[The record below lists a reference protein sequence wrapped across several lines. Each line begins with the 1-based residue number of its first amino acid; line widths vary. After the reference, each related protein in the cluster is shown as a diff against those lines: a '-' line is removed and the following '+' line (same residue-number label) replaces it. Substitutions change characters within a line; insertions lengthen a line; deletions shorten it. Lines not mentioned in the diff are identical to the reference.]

1 MKRTILTAVSLLFLF
16 VLPPH
21 LSAGPRSWQQ
31 AQKIAERIGCWAKN
45 SVAPMTPGNVFLKMG
60 DKETAVPLK
69 LTNWGDT
76 EVTSIS
82 YTFYYTDKQ
91 VSEGPFVLNL
101 DQTLKDGETREVK
114 IPIKPGQKL
123 GKEELL
129 FNITQVNGQY
139 NEASAGYAY
148 LTCCTVNK
156 MPHKRV
162 LVEDY
167 AGMWC
172 WHCPIGLVATDAI
185 ARMYPDDVVAV
196 SVHKTDDISKVVSRG
211 VYEGLIDR
219 YAVTVPAVWVAR
231 DNKAAGFDITDA
243 FKIEKSKVTYMNME
257 VDAEWD
263 ENGNNIRVKTQVE
276 PCMLPDEG
284 ETFAIGYVMT
294 ASGLSDDKWR
304 QESNYAEY
312 SSDSYK
318 DAPEEMKF
326 YADAANYVEGWSQVK
341 GMVYNHVAIESQ
353 GMDNGL
359 EDSKMTDFRADEV
372 KTHSTTFEGV
382 NKYSVIRDRS
392 KIEIAAVLFNT
403 KTGKIENAARCSV
416 RNHGTT
422 GIRPNLVQE
431 QKKTEGIYDMQ
442 GRKVNGKPTPGIYI
456 VNGKKT
462 VIR

>member
-1 MKRTILTAVSLLFLF
+1 MKRTILTAVSLLILF

-21 LSAGPRSWQQ
+21 LSAGPQSWQQ

-60 DKETAVPLK
+60 DKETVVPLK

-82 YTFYYTDKQ
+82 YTFYYIDKQ
-91 VSEGPFVLNL
+91 VSEGPFVLNF
-101 DQTLKDGETREVK
+101 DQPLKDGETREVK

-196 SVHKTDDISKVVSRG
+196 SVHKTDDISKVVSRW

-231 DNKAAGFDITDA
+231 DNKAAGFDIT
-243 FKIEKSKVTYMNME
+243 
-257 VDAEWD
+257 
-263 ENGNNIRVKTQVE
+263 
-276 PCMLPDEG
+276 
-284 ETFAIGYVMT
+284 
-294 ASGLSDDKWR
+294 
-304 QESNYAEY
+304 
-312 SSDSYK
+312 
-318 DAPEEMKF
+318 
-326 YADAANYVEGWSQVK
+326 DAANYVEGWSQVK

-431 QKKTEGIYDMQ
+431 QKKPEGIYDMQ

>member
-1 MKRTILTAVSLLFLF
+1 MKRTILTAVSLLILF

-60 DKETAVPLK
+60 DKETVVPLK

-91 VSEGPFVLNL
+91 VSEGPFVLHL
-101 DQTLKDGETREVK
+101 DQPLKNGETREVK

-123 GKEELL
+123 GKEEVL

-196 SVHKTDDISKVVSRG
+196 SVHKTDDISKVVSRW

-231 DNKAAGFDITDA
+231 DNKAAGFDIT
-243 FKIEKSKVTYMNME
+243 
-257 VDAEWD
+257 
-263 ENGNNIRVKTQVE
+263 
-276 PCMLPDEG
+276 
-284 ETFAIGYVMT
+284 
-294 ASGLSDDKWR
+294 
-304 QESNYAEY
+304 
-312 SSDSYK
+312 
-318 DAPEEMKF
+318 
-326 YADAANYVEGWSQVK
+326 DAANYVEGWSQVK

-431 QKKTEGIYDMQ
+431 QKKPEGIYDMQ

>member
-1 MKRTILTAVSLLFLF
+1 MKRTILTAVSLLILF

-21 LSAGPRSWQQ
+21 LSAGPQSWQQ

-60 DKETAVPLK
+60 DKETVVPLK

-91 VSEGPFVLNL
+91 VSEGPFVLNF
-101 DQTLKDGETREVK
+101 DQPLKDGETREVK

-185 ARMYPDDVVAV
+185 ARMYPDDVVTV
-196 SVHKTDDISKVVSRG
+196 SVHKTDDISKVVSRW

-231 DNKAAGFDITDA
+231 DNKAAGFDIT
-243 FKIEKSKVTYMNME
+243 
-257 VDAEWD
+257 
-263 ENGNNIRVKTQVE
+263 
-276 PCMLPDEG
+276 
-284 ETFAIGYVMT
+284 
-294 ASGLSDDKWR
+294 
-304 QESNYAEY
+304 
-312 SSDSYK
+312 
-318 DAPEEMKF
+318 
-326 YADAANYVEGWSQVK
+326 DAANYVEGWSQVK

-431 QKKTEGIYDMQ
+431 QKKNEGIYDMQ

>member
-1 MKRTILTAVSLLFLF
+1 MKRTILTAVSLLILF

-21 LSAGPRSWQQ
+21 LSAGPQSWQQ
-31 AQKIAERIGCWAKN
+31 AQKIAERIGCWEKN

-60 DKETAVPLK
+60 DKETVVPLK

-91 VSEGPFVLNL
+91 VSEGPFVLNF
-101 DQTLKDGETREVK
+101 DQPLKNGETREVK

-196 SVHKTDDISKVVSRG
+196 SVHKTDDISKVVSRL

-231 DNKAAGFDITDA
+231 DNKAAGFDIT
-243 FKIEKSKVTYMNME
+243 
-257 VDAEWD
+257 
-263 ENGNNIRVKTQVE
+263 
-276 PCMLPDEG
+276 
-284 ETFAIGYVMT
+284 
-294 ASGLSDDKWR
+294 
-304 QESNYAEY
+304 
-312 SSDSYK
+312 
-318 DAPEEMKF
+318 
-326 YADAANYVEGWSQVK
+326 DAANYVEGWSQVK

-431 QKKTEGIYDMQ
+431 QKKPEGIYDMQ

>member
-1 MKRTILTAVSLLFLF
+1 MKRTILTAVSLLILF
-16 VLPPH
+16 VLPHH

-60 DKETAVPLK
+60 DKETVVPLK

-91 VSEGPFVLNL
+91 VSEGPFVLHL
-101 DQTLKDGETREVK
+101 DQPLKDGETREVK

-123 GKEELL
+123 GKEEVL

-196 SVHKTDDISKVVSRG
+196 SVHKTDDISKVVSRW

-231 DNKAAGFDITDA
+231 DNKAAGFDIT
-243 FKIEKSKVTYMNME
+243 
-257 VDAEWD
+257 
-263 ENGNNIRVKTQVE
+263 
-276 PCMLPDEG
+276 
-284 ETFAIGYVMT
+284 
-294 ASGLSDDKWR
+294 
-304 QESNYAEY
+304 
-312 SSDSYK
+312 
-318 DAPEEMKF
+318 
-326 YADAANYVEGWSQVK
+326 DAANYVEGWSQVK

-431 QKKTEGIYDMQ
+431 QKKPEGIYDMQ

>member
-1 MKRTILTAVSLLFLF
+1 MKRTILTAVSLLILF

-21 LSAGPRSWQQ
+21 LSAGPQSWQQ

-60 DKETAVPLK
+60 DKETVVPLK

-91 VSEGPFVLNL
+91 VSEGPFVLNF
-101 DQTLKDGETREVK
+101 DQPLKDGETREVK

-196 SVHKTDDISKVVSRG
+196 SVHKTDDISKVVSRS

-231 DNKAAGFDITDA
+231 DNKAAGFDIT
-243 FKIEKSKVTYMNME
+243 
-257 VDAEWD
+257 
-263 ENGNNIRVKTQVE
+263 
-276 PCMLPDEG
+276 
-284 ETFAIGYVMT
+284 
-294 ASGLSDDKWR
+294 
-304 QESNYAEY
+304 
-312 SSDSYK
+312 
-318 DAPEEMKF
+318 
-326 YADAANYVEGWSQVK
+326 DAANYVEGWSQVK

-416 RNHGTT
+416 RNHDTT

-431 QKKTEGIYDMQ
+431 QKKPEGIYDMQ

>member
-1 MKRTILTAVSLLFLF
+1 MKRTILTAVSLLILF

-21 LSAGPRSWQQ
+21 LSAGPQSWQQ

-60 DKETAVPLK
+60 DKETVVPLK

-91 VSEGPFVLNL
+91 VSEGPFVLNF
-101 DQTLKDGETREVK
+101 DQPLKDGETREVK

-196 SVHKTDDISKVVSRG
+196 SVHKTDDISKVVSRW

-231 DNKAAGFDITDA
+231 DNKAAGFDIT
-243 FKIEKSKVTYMNME
+243 
-257 VDAEWD
+257 
-263 ENGNNIRVKTQVE
+263 
-276 PCMLPDEG
+276 
-284 ETFAIGYVMT
+284 
-294 ASGLSDDKWR
+294 
-304 QESNYAEY
+304 
-312 SSDSYK
+312 
-318 DAPEEMKF
+318 
-326 YADAANYVEGWSQVK
+326 DAANYVEGWSQVK

-416 RNHGTT
+416 RNHDTT

-431 QKKTEGIYDMQ
+431 QKKPEGIYDMQ

>member
-1 MKRTILTAVSLLFLF
+1 MKRTILTAVSLLILF
-16 VLPPH
+16 VLPHH

-91 VSEGPFVLNL
+91 VSEGPFVLHL
-101 DQTLKDGETREVK
+101 DQPLKDGETREVK

-123 GKEELL
+123 GKEEVL

-139 NEASAGYAY
+139 NEASAGYTY

-172 WHCPIGLVATDAI
+172 PHCPIGLVATDAI

-231 DNKAAGFDITDA
+231 DNKAAGFDIT
-243 FKIEKSKVTYMNME
+243 
-257 VDAEWD
+257 
-263 ENGNNIRVKTQVE
+263 
-276 PCMLPDEG
+276 
-284 ETFAIGYVMT
+284 
-294 ASGLSDDKWR
+294 
-304 QESNYAEY
+304 
-312 SSDSYK
+312 
-318 DAPEEMKF
+318 
-326 YADAANYVEGWSQVK
+326 DAANYVEGWSQVK

>member
-1 MKRTILTAVSLLFLF
+1 MKRTILTAVSLLILF

-21 LSAGPRSWQQ
+21 LSAGPQSWQQ

-60 DKETAVPLK
+60 DKETVVPLK

-91 VSEGPFVLNL
+91 VSEGPFVLNF
-101 DQTLKDGETREVK
+101 DQPLKDGETREVK

-156 MPHKRV
+156 MLHKRV

-196 SVHKTDDISKVVSRG
+196 SVHKTDDISKVVSRW

-231 DNKAAGFDITDA
+231 DNKAAGFDIT
-243 FKIEKSKVTYMNME
+243 
-257 VDAEWD
+257 
-263 ENGNNIRVKTQVE
+263 
-276 PCMLPDEG
+276 
-284 ETFAIGYVMT
+284 
-294 ASGLSDDKWR
+294 
-304 QESNYAEY
+304 
-312 SSDSYK
+312 
-318 DAPEEMKF
+318 
-326 YADAANYVEGWSQVK
+326 DAANYVEGWSQVK

-372 KTHSTTFEGV
+372 KTHSTTFEGI

-422 GIRPNLVQE
+422 GIRPNLVQK

-456 VNGKKT
+456 VNGKKM

>member
-1 MKRTILTAVSLLFLF
+1 MKRTILTAVSLLILF

-21 LSAGPRSWQQ
+21 LSAGPQSWQQ

-60 DKETAVPLK
+60 DKETVVPLK

-91 VSEGPFVLNL
+91 VSEGPFVLNF
-101 DQTLKDGETREVK
+101 DQPLKNGETREVK

-129 FNITQVNGQY
+129 FNIPQVNGQY

-196 SVHKTDDISKVVSRG
+196 SVHKTDDISKVVSRL

-219 YAVTVPAVWVAR
+219 YAVTVPSVWVAR
-231 DNKAAGFDITDA
+231 DNKAAGFDIT
-243 FKIEKSKVTYMNME
+243 
-257 VDAEWD
+257 
-263 ENGNNIRVKTQVE
+263 
-276 PCMLPDEG
+276 
-284 ETFAIGYVMT
+284 
-294 ASGLSDDKWR
+294 
-304 QESNYAEY
+304 
-312 SSDSYK
+312 
-318 DAPEEMKF
+318 
-326 YADAANYVEGWSQVK
+326 DAANYVEGWSQVK

>member
-1 MKRTILTAVSLLFLF
+1 MKRTILTAVSLLILF

-21 LSAGPRSWQQ
+21 LSAGPQSWQQ

-60 DKETAVPLK
+60 DKETVVPLK

-91 VSEGPFVLNL
+91 VSEGPFVLNF
-101 DQTLKDGETREVK
+101 DQPLKNRETREVK

-196 SVHKTDDISKVVSRG
+196 SVHKTDDISKVVSRL

-231 DNKAAGFDITDA
+231 DNKAAGFDIT
-243 FKIEKSKVTYMNME
+243 
-257 VDAEWD
+257 
-263 ENGNNIRVKTQVE
+263 
-276 PCMLPDEG
+276 
-284 ETFAIGYVMT
+284 
-294 ASGLSDDKWR
+294 
-304 QESNYAEY
+304 
-312 SSDSYK
+312 
-318 DAPEEMKF
+318 
-326 YADAANYVEGWSQVK
+326 DAANYVEGWSQVK

>member
-1 MKRTILTAVSLLFLF
+1 
-16 VLPPH
+16 
-21 LSAGPRSWQQ
+21 
-31 AQKIAERIGCWAKN
+31 
-45 SVAPMTPGNVFLKMG
+45 
-60 DKETAVPLK
+60 
-69 LTNWGDT
+69 
-76 EVTSIS
+76 
-82 YTFYYTDKQ
+82 
-91 VSEGPFVLNL
+91 
-101 DQTLKDGETREVK
+101 
-114 IPIKPGQKL
+114 
-123 GKEELL
+123 
-129 FNITQVNGQY
+129 
-139 NEASAGYAY
+139 
-148 LTCCTVNK
+148 
-156 MPHKRV
+156 
-162 LVEDY
+162 
-167 AGMWC
+167 
-172 WHCPIGLVATDAI
+172 
-185 ARMYPDDVVAV
+185 
-196 SVHKTDDISKVVSRG
+196 
-211 VYEGLIDR
+211 
-219 YAVTVPAVWVAR
+219 
-231 DNKAAGFDITDA
+231 
-243 FKIEKSKVTYMNME
+243 MNME

-304 QESNYAEY
+304 QESSYSEY

-326 YADAANYVEGWSQVK
+326 YADAANYVEGWSKVK

-359 EDSKMTDFRADEV
+359 ENSKMTDFRADEV

-422 GIRPNLVQE
+422 GIRPNLVQK

-456 VNGKKT
+456 VNGKKM

>member
-1 MKRTILTAVSLLFLF
+1 MKRTILTAVSLLILF

-21 LSAGPRSWQQ
+21 LSAGPQSWQQ
-31 AQKIAERIGCWAKN
+31 AQNIAERIGCWAKN

-60 DKETAVPLK
+60 DKETVVPLK

-91 VSEGPFVLNL
+91 VSEGPFVLNF
-101 DQTLKDGETREVK
+101 DQPLKDGETREVK

-196 SVHKTDDISKVVSRG
+196 SVHKTDDISKVVSRW

-231 DNKAAGFDITDA
+231 DNKAAGFDIT
-243 FKIEKSKVTYMNME
+243 
-257 VDAEWD
+257 
-263 ENGNNIRVKTQVE
+263 
-276 PCMLPDEG
+276 
-284 ETFAIGYVMT
+284 
-294 ASGLSDDKWR
+294 
-304 QESNYAEY
+304 
-312 SSDSYK
+312 
-318 DAPEEMKF
+318 
-326 YADAANYVEGWSQVK
+326 DAANYVEGWSQVK

-431 QKKTEGIYDMQ
+431 QKKPEGIYDMQ

>member
-1 MKRTILTAVSLLFLF
+1 MKRTILTAVSLLILF

-60 DKETAVPLK
+60 DKETVVPLK
-69 LTNWGDT
+69 LTNWGDN

-91 VSEGPFVLNL
+91 VSEGPFVLNF
-101 DQTLKDGETREVK
+101 DQPLKDGETREVK

-172 WHCPIGLVATDAI
+172 PHCPIGLVATDAI

-231 DNKAAGFDITDA
+231 DNKAAGFDIT
-243 FKIEKSKVTYMNME
+243 
-257 VDAEWD
+257 
-263 ENGNNIRVKTQVE
+263 
-276 PCMLPDEG
+276 
-284 ETFAIGYVMT
+284 
-294 ASGLSDDKWR
+294 
-304 QESNYAEY
+304 
-312 SSDSYK
+312 
-318 DAPEEMKF
+318 
-326 YADAANYVEGWSQVK
+326 DAANYVEGWSQVK

-431 QKKTEGIYDMQ
+431 QKKPEGIYDMQ

>member
-1 MKRTILTAVSLLFLF
+1 MKRTILTAVSLLILF

-21 LSAGPRSWQQ
+21 LSAGPQSWQQ

-60 DKETAVPLK
+60 DKETVVPLK

-82 YTFYYTDKQ
+82 YAFYYTDKQ
-91 VSEGPFVLNL
+91 VSEGPFVLNF
-101 DQTLKDGETREVK
+101 DQPLKNGETREVK

-196 SVHKTDDISKVVSRG
+196 SVHKTDDISKVVSRW

-231 DNKAAGFDITDA
+231 DNKAAGFDIT
-243 FKIEKSKVTYMNME
+243 
-257 VDAEWD
+257 
-263 ENGNNIRVKTQVE
+263 
-276 PCMLPDEG
+276 
-284 ETFAIGYVMT
+284 
-294 ASGLSDDKWR
+294 
-304 QESNYAEY
+304 
-312 SSDSYK
+312 
-318 DAPEEMKF
+318 
-326 YADAANYVEGWSQVK
+326 DAANYVEGWSQVK

-431 QKKTEGIYDMQ
+431 QKKPEGIYDMQ

>member
-1 MKRTILTAVSLLFLF
+1 MKRTILTAVSLLILF

-21 LSAGPRSWQQ
+21 LSAGPQSWQQ

-60 DKETAVPLK
+60 DKETVVPLK

-91 VSEGPFVLNL
+91 VSEGPFVLNF
-101 DQTLKDGETREVK
+101 DQPLKNGETREVK

-196 SVHKTDDISKVVSRG
+196 SVHKTDDISKVVSRW

-231 DNKAAGFDITDA
+231 DNKAAGFDIT
-243 FKIEKSKVTYMNME
+243 
-257 VDAEWD
+257 
-263 ENGNNIRVKTQVE
+263 
-276 PCMLPDEG
+276 
-284 ETFAIGYVMT
+284 
-294 ASGLSDDKWR
+294 
-304 QESNYAEY
+304 
-312 SSDSYK
+312 
-318 DAPEEMKF
+318 
-326 YADAANYVEGWSQVK
+326 DAANYVEGWSQVK

-431 QKKTEGIYDMQ
+431 QKKPEGIYDMQ

-456 VNGKKT
+456 LNGKKT

>member
-1 MKRTILTAVSLLFLF
+1 MKRTILTAVSLLILF

-21 LSAGPRSWQQ
+21 LSAGPQSWQQ

-60 DKETAVPLK
+60 NKETVVPLK

-91 VSEGPFVLNL
+91 VSEGPFVLNF
-101 DQTLKDGETREVK
+101 DQPLKDGETREVK

-196 SVHKTDDISKVVSRG
+196 SVHKTDDISKVVSRW

-231 DNKAAGFDITDA
+231 DNKAAGFDIT
-243 FKIEKSKVTYMNME
+243 
-257 VDAEWD
+257 
-263 ENGNNIRVKTQVE
+263 
-276 PCMLPDEG
+276 
-284 ETFAIGYVMT
+284 
-294 ASGLSDDKWR
+294 
-304 QESNYAEY
+304 
-312 SSDSYK
+312 
-318 DAPEEMKF
+318 
-326 YADAANYVEGWSQVK
+326 DAANYVEGWSQVK

-359 EDSKMTDFRADEV
+359 EDLKMTDFRADEV

-431 QKKTEGIYDMQ
+431 QKKQEGIYDMQ

>member
-1 MKRTILTAVSLLFLF
+1 MKRTILTAVSLLILF

-21 LSAGPRSWQQ
+21 LSAGPQSWQQ

-60 DKETAVPLK
+60 DKETVVPLK

-91 VSEGPFVLNL
+91 VSEGPFVLNF
-101 DQTLKDGETREVK
+101 DQPLKDGETREVK

-196 SVHKTDDISKVVSRG
+196 SVHKTDDISKVVSRW

-243 FKIEKSKVTYMNME
+243 
-257 VDAEWD
+257 
-263 ENGNNIRVKTQVE
+263 
-276 PCMLPDEG
+276 
-284 ETFAIGYVMT
+284 
-294 ASGLSDDKWR
+294 
-304 QESNYAEY
+304 
-312 SSDSYK
+312 
-318 DAPEEMKF
+318 
-326 YADAANYVEGWSQVK
+326 ANYVEGWSQVK
-341 GMVYNHVAIESQ
+341 DMVYNHVAIESQ

-431 QKKTEGIYDMQ
+431 QKKPEGIYDMQ

>member
-1 MKRTILTAVSLLFLF
+1 MKRTILTAVSLLILF

-21 LSAGPRSWQQ
+21 LSAGPQSWQQ

-60 DKETAVPLK
+60 DKETVVPLK

-91 VSEGPFVLNL
+91 VSEGPFVLNF
-101 DQTLKDGETREVK
+101 DQPLKDGETREVK

-156 MPHKRV
+156 MLHKRV

-196 SVHKTDDISKVVSRG
+196 SVHKTDDISKVVSRW

-231 DNKAAGFDITDA
+231 DNKAAGFDIT
-243 FKIEKSKVTYMNME
+243 
-257 VDAEWD
+257 
-263 ENGNNIRVKTQVE
+263 
-276 PCMLPDEG
+276 
-284 ETFAIGYVMT
+284 
-294 ASGLSDDKWR
+294 
-304 QESNYAEY
+304 
-312 SSDSYK
+312 
-318 DAPEEMKF
+318 
-326 YADAANYVEGWSQVK
+326 DAANYVEGWSQVK

-372 KTHSTTFEGV
+372 KTHSTTFEGI

>member
-1 MKRTILTAVSLLFLF
+1 MKRTILTAVSLLILF

-60 DKETAVPLK
+60 DKETVVPLK

-91 VSEGPFVLNL
+91 VSEGPFVLHL
-101 DQTLKDGETREVK
+101 DQPLKDGETREVK

-167 AGMWC
+167 AGRWC

-231 DNKAAGFDITDA
+231 DNKAAGFDIT
-243 FKIEKSKVTYMNME
+243 
-257 VDAEWD
+257 
-263 ENGNNIRVKTQVE
+263 
-276 PCMLPDEG
+276 
-284 ETFAIGYVMT
+284 
-294 ASGLSDDKWR
+294 
-304 QESNYAEY
+304 
-312 SSDSYK
+312 
-318 DAPEEMKF
+318 
-326 YADAANYVEGWSQVK
+326 DAANYVEGWSQVK

-422 GIRPNLVQE
+422 GIRPNLVQK
-431 QKKTEGIYDMQ
+431 QKKPEGIYDMQ

>member
-1 MKRTILTAVSLLFLF
+1 MKRTILTAVSLLILF

-21 LSAGPRSWQQ
+21 LSAGPQSWQQ

-60 DKETAVPLK
+60 DKETVVPLK

-91 VSEGPFVLNL
+91 VSEGPFVLNF
-101 DQTLKDGETREVK
+101 DQPLKDGETREVK

-196 SVHKTDDISKVVSRG
+196 SVHKTDDISKVVSRL

-219 YAVTVPAVWVAR
+219 YAVTVPSVWVAR
-231 DNKAAGFDITDA
+231 DNKAAGFDIT
-243 FKIEKSKVTYMNME
+243 
-257 VDAEWD
+257 
-263 ENGNNIRVKTQVE
+263 
-276 PCMLPDEG
+276 
-284 ETFAIGYVMT
+284 
-294 ASGLSDDKWR
+294 
-304 QESNYAEY
+304 
-312 SSDSYK
+312 
-318 DAPEEMKF
+318 
-326 YADAANYVEGWSQVK
+326 DAANYVEGWSQVK

-422 GIRPNLVQE
+422 GIRPNLVQK
-431 QKKTEGIYDMQ
+431 QKKPEGIYDMQ

>member
-1 MKRTILTAVSLLFLF
+1 MKRTILTAVSLLILF

-21 LSAGPRSWQQ
+21 LSAGPQSWQQ

-60 DKETAVPLK
+60 DKETVVPLK

-91 VSEGPFVLNL
+91 VSEGPFVLNF
-101 DQTLKDGETREVK
+101 DQPLKDGETREVK

-129 FNITQVNGQY
+129 FNIPQVNGQY

-196 SVHKTDDISKVVSRG
+196 SVHKTDDISKVVSRW

-231 DNKAAGFDITDA
+231 DNKAAGFDIT
-243 FKIEKSKVTYMNME
+243 
-257 VDAEWD
+257 
-263 ENGNNIRVKTQVE
+263 
-276 PCMLPDEG
+276 
-284 ETFAIGYVMT
+284 
-294 ASGLSDDKWR
+294 
-304 QESNYAEY
+304 
-312 SSDSYK
+312 
-318 DAPEEMKF
+318 
-326 YADAANYVEGWSQVK
+326 DAANYVEGWSQVK

>member
-1 MKRTILTAVSLLFLF
+1 MKRTILTAVSLLILF

-21 LSAGPRSWQQ
+21 LSAGPQSWQQ

-60 DKETAVPLK
+60 DKETVVPLK

-91 VSEGPFVLNL
+91 VSEGPFVLNF
-101 DQTLKDGETREVK
+101 DQPLKDGETREVK

-129 FNITQVNGQY
+129 FNITQVNGQN

-196 SVHKTDDISKVVSRG
+196 SVHKTDDISKVVSRR

-219 YAVTVPAVWVAR
+219 YAVTVPAVWLAR
-231 DNKAAGFDITDA
+231 DNKAAGFDIT
-243 FKIEKSKVTYMNME
+243 
-257 VDAEWD
+257 
-263 ENGNNIRVKTQVE
+263 
-276 PCMLPDEG
+276 
-284 ETFAIGYVMT
+284 
-294 ASGLSDDKWR
+294 
-304 QESNYAEY
+304 
-312 SSDSYK
+312 
-318 DAPEEMKF
+318 
-326 YADAANYVEGWSQVK
+326 DAANYVEGWSQVK

-431 QKKTEGIYDMQ
+431 QKKQEGIYDMQ

>member
-1 MKRTILTAVSLLFLF
+1 MKRTILTAVSLLILF

-21 LSAGPRSWQQ
+21 LSAGPQSWQQ

-60 DKETAVPLK
+60 DKETVVPLK

-91 VSEGPFVLNL
+91 VSEGPFVLNF
-101 DQTLKDGETREVK
+101 DQPLKDGETREVK

-123 GKEELL
+123 GKEEVL

-156 MPHKRV
+156 MLHKRV

-196 SVHKTDDISKVVSRG
+196 SVHKTDDISKVVSRW

-231 DNKAAGFDITDA
+231 DNKAAGFDIT
-243 FKIEKSKVTYMNME
+243 
-257 VDAEWD
+257 
-263 ENGNNIRVKTQVE
+263 
-276 PCMLPDEG
+276 
-284 ETFAIGYVMT
+284 
-294 ASGLSDDKWR
+294 
-304 QESNYAEY
+304 
-312 SSDSYK
+312 
-318 DAPEEMKF
+318 
-326 YADAANYVEGWSQVK
+326 DAANYVEGWSQVK

-392 KIEIAAVLFNT
+392 KIEIAVVLFNT

-422 GIRPNLVQE
+422 GIRPNLVQK

>member
-1 MKRTILTAVSLLFLF
+1 MKRTILTAVSLLILF

-21 LSAGPRSWQQ
+21 LSAGPQSWQQ

-60 DKETAVPLK
+60 NKETVVLLK

-91 VSEGPFVLNL
+91 VSEGPFVLNF
-101 DQTLKDGETREVK
+101 DQPLKDGETREVK

-156 MPHKRV
+156 MLHKRV

-196 SVHKTDDISKVVSRG
+196 SVHKTDDISKVVSRW

-231 DNKAAGFDITDA
+231 DNKAAGFDIT
-243 FKIEKSKVTYMNME
+243 
-257 VDAEWD
+257 
-263 ENGNNIRVKTQVE
+263 
-276 PCMLPDEG
+276 
-284 ETFAIGYVMT
+284 
-294 ASGLSDDKWR
+294 
-304 QESNYAEY
+304 
-312 SSDSYK
+312 
-318 DAPEEMKF
+318 
-326 YADAANYVEGWSQVK
+326 DAANYVEGWSQVK

-372 KTHSTTFEGV
+372 KTHSTTFEGI

>member
-1 MKRTILTAVSLLFLF
+1 MKRTILTAVSLLILF

-21 LSAGPRSWQQ
+21 LSAGPQSWQQ

-60 DKETAVPLK
+60 DKETVVPLK

-91 VSEGPFVLNL
+91 VSEGPFVLNF
-101 DQTLKDGETREVK
+101 DQPLKNGETREVK

-196 SVHKTDDISKVVSRG
+196 SVHKTDDISKVVSRW

-219 YAVTVPAVWVAR
+219 YAVTVPSVWVAR
-231 DNKAAGFDITDA
+231 DNKAAGFDIT
-243 FKIEKSKVTYMNME
+243 
-257 VDAEWD
+257 
-263 ENGNNIRVKTQVE
+263 
-276 PCMLPDEG
+276 
-284 ETFAIGYVMT
+284 
-294 ASGLSDDKWR
+294 
-304 QESNYAEY
+304 
-312 SSDSYK
+312 
-318 DAPEEMKF
+318 
-326 YADAANYVEGWSQVK
+326 DAANYVEGWSQVK

-359 EDSKMTDFRADEV
+359 EDSKMTGFRADEV

-416 RNHGTT
+416 RNHDTT

>member
-1 MKRTILTAVSLLFLF
+1 MKRTILTAVSLLILF

-21 LSAGPRSWQQ
+21 LSAGPQSWQQ

-60 DKETAVPLK
+60 DKETVVPLK

-91 VSEGPFVLNL
+91 VSEGPFVLNF
-101 DQTLKDGETREVK
+101 DQPLKDGETREVK

-156 MPHKRV
+156 MLHKRV

-196 SVHKTDDISKVVSRG
+196 SVHKTDDISKVVSRW

-231 DNKAAGFDITDA
+231 DNKAAGFDIT
-243 FKIEKSKVTYMNME
+243 
-257 VDAEWD
+257 
-263 ENGNNIRVKTQVE
+263 
-276 PCMLPDEG
+276 
-284 ETFAIGYVMT
+284 
-294 ASGLSDDKWR
+294 
-304 QESNYAEY
+304 
-312 SSDSYK
+312 
-318 DAPEEMKF
+318 
-326 YADAANYVEGWSQVK
+326 DAANYVEGWSQVK

-359 EDSKMTDFRADEV
+359 EDSKMTDFRADEL
-372 KTHSTTFEGV
+372 KTQSTTFEGV

-431 QKKTEGIYDMQ
+431 QKKQEGIYDMQ

>member
-1 MKRTILTAVSLLFLF
+1 MKRTILTAVSLLILF

-21 LSAGPRSWQQ
+21 LSAGPQSWQQ

-60 DKETAVPLK
+60 DKETVVPLK

-91 VSEGPFVLNL
+91 VSEGPFVLNF
-101 DQTLKDGETREVK
+101 DQPLKNGETREVK

-196 SVHKTDDISKVVSRG
+196 SVHKTDDISKVVSRW

-243 FKIEKSKVTYMNME
+243 
-257 VDAEWD
+257 
-263 ENGNNIRVKTQVE
+263 
-276 PCMLPDEG
+276 
-284 ETFAIGYVMT
+284 
-294 ASGLSDDKWR
+294 
-304 QESNYAEY
+304 
-312 SSDSYK
+312 
-318 DAPEEMKF
+318 
-326 YADAANYVEGWSQVK
+326 ANYVEGWSQVK

-359 EDSKMTDFRADEV
+359 ENSKMTDFRADEV

-431 QKKTEGIYDMQ
+431 QKKPEGIYDMQ

>member
-1 MKRTILTAVSLLFLF
+1 MKRTILTAVSLLILF

-21 LSAGPRSWQQ
+21 LSAGPQSWQQ

-60 DKETAVPLK
+60 DKETVVPLK

-91 VSEGPFVLNL
+91 VSEGPFVLNF
-101 DQTLKDGETREVK
+101 DQPLKDGETREVK

-196 SVHKTDDISKVVSRG
+196 SVHKTDDISKVVSRW

-219 YAVTVPAVWVAR
+219 YAVTVPSVWVAR
-231 DNKAAGFDITDA
+231 DNKAAGFDIT
-243 FKIEKSKVTYMNME
+243 
-257 VDAEWD
+257 
-263 ENGNNIRVKTQVE
+263 
-276 PCMLPDEG
+276 
-284 ETFAIGYVMT
+284 
-294 ASGLSDDKWR
+294 
-304 QESNYAEY
+304 
-312 SSDSYK
+312 
-318 DAPEEMKF
+318 
-326 YADAANYVEGWSQVK
+326 DAANYVEGWSQVK

-431 QKKTEGIYDMQ
+431 QKKQEGIYDMQ
-442 GRKVNGKPTPGIYI
+442 GRKVNGKPTTGIYI

>member
-1 MKRTILTAVSLLFLF
+1 MKRTILTAVSLLILF

-21 LSAGPRSWQQ
+21 LSAGPQSWQQ
-31 AQKIAERIGCWAKN
+31 AQNIAERIGCWAKN

-60 DKETAVPLK
+60 DKETVVPLK

-91 VSEGPFVLNL
+91 VSEGPFVLNF
-101 DQTLKDGETREVK
+101 DQPLKDGETREVK

-196 SVHKTDDISKVVSRG
+196 SVHKTDDISKVVSRW

-231 DNKAAGFDITDA
+231 DNKAAGFDIT
-243 FKIEKSKVTYMNME
+243 
-257 VDAEWD
+257 
-263 ENGNNIRVKTQVE
+263 
-276 PCMLPDEG
+276 
-284 ETFAIGYVMT
+284 
-294 ASGLSDDKWR
+294 
-304 QESNYAEY
+304 
-312 SSDSYK
+312 
-318 DAPEEMKF
+318 
-326 YADAANYVEGWSQVK
+326 DAANYVEGWSQVK

-382 NKYSVIRDRS
+382 NQYSVIRDRS

>member
-1 MKRTILTAVSLLFLF
+1 MKRTILTAVSLLILF

-21 LSAGPRSWQQ
+21 LSAGPQSWQQ

-60 DKETAVPLK
+60 DKETVVPLK

-91 VSEGPFVLNL
+91 VSEGPFVLNF
-101 DQTLKDGETREVK
+101 DQPLKNGETREVK

-196 SVHKTDDISKVVSRG
+196 SVHKTDDISKVVSRL

-231 DNKAAGFDITDA
+231 DNKAAGFDIT
-243 FKIEKSKVTYMNME
+243 
-257 VDAEWD
+257 
-263 ENGNNIRVKTQVE
+263 
-276 PCMLPDEG
+276 
-284 ETFAIGYVMT
+284 
-294 ASGLSDDKWR
+294 
-304 QESNYAEY
+304 
-312 SSDSYK
+312 
-318 DAPEEMKF
+318 
-326 YADAANYVEGWSQVK
+326 DAANYVEGWSQVK

-431 QKKTEGIYDMQ
+431 QKKPEGIYDMQ

>member
-1 MKRTILTAVSLLFLF
+1 MKRTILTAVSLLILF
-16 VLPPH
+16 VLPPY
-21 LSAGPRSWQQ
+21 LSAGPQSWQQ

-60 DKETAVPLK
+60 NKETVVPLK

-91 VSEGPFVLNL
+91 VSEGPFVLNF
-101 DQTLKDGETREVK
+101 DQPLKDGETREVK

-156 MPHKRV
+156 MLHKRV

-196 SVHKTDDISKVVSRG
+196 SVHKTDDISKVVSRW

-231 DNKAAGFDITDA
+231 DNKAAGFDIT
-243 FKIEKSKVTYMNME
+243 
-257 VDAEWD
+257 
-263 ENGNNIRVKTQVE
+263 
-276 PCMLPDEG
+276 
-284 ETFAIGYVMT
+284 
-294 ASGLSDDKWR
+294 
-304 QESNYAEY
+304 
-312 SSDSYK
+312 
-318 DAPEEMKF
+318 
-326 YADAANYVEGWSQVK
+326 DAANYVEGWSQVK

-372 KTHSTTFEGV
+372 KTHSTTFEGI

>member
-1 MKRTILTAVSLLFLF
+1 MKRTILTAVSLLILF

-21 LSAGPRSWQQ
+21 LSAGPQSWQQ

-60 DKETAVPLK
+60 DKETVVPLK

-91 VSEGPFVLNL
+91 VSEGPFVLNF
-101 DQTLKDGETREVK
+101 DQPLKDGETRELK

-123 GKEELL
+123 GKEEVL

-196 SVHKTDDISKVVSRG
+196 SVHKTDDISKVVSRW

-219 YAVTVPAVWVAR
+219 YAVTVPSVWVAR
-231 DNKAAGFDITDA
+231 DNKAAGFDIT
-243 FKIEKSKVTYMNME
+243 
-257 VDAEWD
+257 
-263 ENGNNIRVKTQVE
+263 
-276 PCMLPDEG
+276 
-284 ETFAIGYVMT
+284 
-294 ASGLSDDKWR
+294 
-304 QESNYAEY
+304 
-312 SSDSYK
+312 
-318 DAPEEMKF
+318 
-326 YADAANYVEGWSQVK
+326 DAANYVEGWSQVK

-382 NKYSVIRDRS
+382 NQYSVIRDRS

>member
-1 MKRTILTAVSLLFLF
+1 MKRTILTAVSLLILF

-21 LSAGPRSWQQ
+21 LSAGPQSWQQ

-60 DKETAVPLK
+60 DKETVVPLK

-91 VSEGPFVLNL
+91 VSEGPFVLNF
-101 DQTLKDGETREVK
+101 DQPLKDGETREVK
-114 IPIKPGQKL
+114 IPIKPGPKL
-123 GKEELL
+123 GKEEVL

-196 SVHKTDDISKVVSRG
+196 SVHKTDDISKVVSRL

-219 YAVTVPAVWVAR
+219 YAVTVPSVWVAR
-231 DNKAAGFDITDA
+231 DNKAAGFDIT
-243 FKIEKSKVTYMNME
+243 
-257 VDAEWD
+257 
-263 ENGNNIRVKTQVE
+263 
-276 PCMLPDEG
+276 
-284 ETFAIGYVMT
+284 
-294 ASGLSDDKWR
+294 
-304 QESNYAEY
+304 
-312 SSDSYK
+312 
-318 DAPEEMKF
+318 
-326 YADAANYVEGWSQVK
+326 DAANYVEGWSQVK

-431 QKKTEGIYDMQ
+431 QKKQEGIYDMQ

>member
-1 MKRTILTAVSLLFLF
+1 MKRTILTAVSLLILF

-91 VSEGPFVLNL
+91 VSEGPFVLHL
-101 DQTLKDGETREVK
+101 DQPLKDGETREVK

-123 GKEELL
+123 GKEEVL
-129 FNITQVNGQY
+129 FNITHVNGQY

-196 SVHKTDDISKVVSRG
+196 SVHKTDDISKVVSRW

-243 FKIEKSKVTYMNME
+243 
-257 VDAEWD
+257 
-263 ENGNNIRVKTQVE
+263 
-276 PCMLPDEG
+276 
-284 ETFAIGYVMT
+284 
-294 ASGLSDDKWR
+294 
-304 QESNYAEY
+304 
-312 SSDSYK
+312 
-318 DAPEEMKF
+318 
-326 YADAANYVEGWSQVK
+326 ANYVEGWSQVK
-341 GMVYNHVAIESQ
+341 GMMYNHVAIESQ

>member
-1 MKRTILTAVSLLFLF
+1 MKRTILTAVSLLILF

-21 LSAGPRSWQQ
+21 LSAGPQSWQQ

-60 DKETAVPLK
+60 DKETVVPLK

-91 VSEGPFVLNL
+91 VSEGPFVLNF
-101 DQTLKDGETREVK
+101 DQPLKDGETREVK

-196 SVHKTDDISKVVSRG
+196 SVHKTDDISKVVSRW

-243 FKIEKSKVTYMNME
+243 
-257 VDAEWD
+257 
-263 ENGNNIRVKTQVE
+263 
-276 PCMLPDEG
+276 
-284 ETFAIGYVMT
+284 
-294 ASGLSDDKWR
+294 
-304 QESNYAEY
+304 
-312 SSDSYK
+312 
-318 DAPEEMKF
+318 
-326 YADAANYVEGWSQVK
+326 ANYVEGWSKVK

-431 QKKTEGIYDMQ
+431 QKKPEGIYDMQ

>member
-1 MKRTILTAVSLLFLF
+1 MKRTILTAVSLLILF

-60 DKETAVPLK
+60 DKETVVPLK

-91 VSEGPFVLNL
+91 VSEGPFVLHL
-101 DQTLKDGETREVK
+101 DQPLKDGETREVK

-123 GKEELL
+123 GKEEVL

-231 DNKAAGFDITDA
+231 DNKAAGFDIT
-243 FKIEKSKVTYMNME
+243 
-257 VDAEWD
+257 
-263 ENGNNIRVKTQVE
+263 
-276 PCMLPDEG
+276 
-284 ETFAIGYVMT
+284 
-294 ASGLSDDKWR
+294 
-304 QESNYAEY
+304 
-312 SSDSYK
+312 
-318 DAPEEMKF
+318 
-326 YADAANYVEGWSQVK
+326 DAANYVEGWSQVK

>member
-1 MKRTILTAVSLLFLF
+1 MKRTILTAVSLLILF

-21 LSAGPRSWQQ
+21 LSAGPQSWQQ
-31 AQKIAERIGCWAKN
+31 AQNIAERIGCWAKN

-60 DKETAVPLK
+60 DKETVVPLK

-91 VSEGPFVLNL
+91 VSEGPFVLNF
-101 DQTLKDGETREVK
+101 DQPLKDGETREVK

-196 SVHKTDDISKVVSRG
+196 SVHKTDDISKVVSRL

-219 YAVTVPAVWVAR
+219 YAVTVPSVWVAR
-231 DNKAAGFDITDA
+231 DNKAAGFDIT
-243 FKIEKSKVTYMNME
+243 
-257 VDAEWD
+257 
-263 ENGNNIRVKTQVE
+263 
-276 PCMLPDEG
+276 
-284 ETFAIGYVMT
+284 
-294 ASGLSDDKWR
+294 
-304 QESNYAEY
+304 
-312 SSDSYK
+312 
-318 DAPEEMKF
+318 
-326 YADAANYVEGWSQVK
+326 DAANYVEGWSQVK

-431 QKKTEGIYDMQ
+431 QKKPEGIYDMQ